1 MKTRLLAA
9 LLLSAPIALSAAL
22 HAEAAPP
29 TNVAKQGSFAVE
41 QIATLD
47 AAALQKDWGK
57 PGTAARD
64 RLQTS
69 TSRNQPLHTFLALSG
84 CKADAA
90 GQCNVVANFLI
101 LDPSGKRYTDADGIS
116 IYRGPPSAAGQSVL
130 SWASLGLHVKPGD
143 AVGAYTAK
151 VEVIDKNAGITLK
164 TQQVL
169 TVAEVPVA
177 GGWKPV
183 PNPNTAAELKGPL
196 QAMLAEISTERLKV
210 AQVIS
215 ADKQVV
221 EGTNYRMRVRM
232 TNGKTWQAVV
242 WKKLDGTYKVSE
254 IAQVAM

>member
-1 MKTRLLAA
+1 MKTRLFAM
-9 LLLSAPIALSAAL
+9 LLLSAPLAL
-22 HAEAAPP
+22 HAAPTP
-29 TNVAKQGSFAVE
+29 PANIAKQGGFAVE

-47 AAALQKDWGK
+47 AAALQKDWDK
-57 PGTAARD
+57 PGSTVRD
-64 RLQTS
+64 RLTTS
-69 TSRNQPLHTFLALSG
+69 TSRNQPLHSFMALSG

-101 LDPSGKRYTDADGIS
+101 LDPAGKRFTDADGIS
-116 IYRGPPSAAGQSVL
+116 IYRGAPPAAGQSVL

-143 AVGAYTAK
+143 AIGAYTAK
-151 VEVIDKNAGITLK
+151 VETIDKNAGITLR
-164 TQQVL
+164 TEQVL
-169 TVAEVPVA
+169 TVAETPIV

-183 PNPNTAAELKGPL
+183 PNPNKAAELKGPIK
-196 QAMLAEISTERLKV
+196 AMLAEISTEPLKV

-221 EGTNYRMRVRM
+221 AGTNYRMRIRM

-254 IAQVAM
+254 IAQVG

>member
-1 MKTRLLAA
+1 MNSRLFTM
-9 LLLSAPIALSAAL
+9 LLLGIPAAL
-22 HAEAAPP
+22 HADPAPP
-29 TNVAKQGSFAVE
+29 TNIAKQGGFAIE
-41 QIATLD
+41 QVATLD
-47 AAALQKDWGK
+47 AAALMKTWGK

-64 RLQTS
+64 GLTTS
-69 TSRNQPLHTFLALSG
+69 TTRNQPLHSFIALSG

-90 GQCNVVANFLI
+90 GQCHVVANFLI
-101 LDPSGKRYTDADGIS
+101 LDPAGKRYSDADGIS
-116 IYRGPPSAAGQSVL
+116 LYRGVPPAAGQSAL
-130 SWASLGLHVKPGD
+130 GTASLGLHVKPGE
-143 AVGAYTAK
+143 AIGAYTAK

-183 PNPNTAAELKGPL
+183 PNPNKAAELKGPL
-196 QAMLAEISTERLKV
+196 QAMLAEISTEPLKV

-221 EGTNYRMRVRM
+221 AGTNYRMRVRM

-242 WKKLDGTYKVSE
+242 WKKLDGTYQVSE
-254 IAQVAM
+254 IAQVG

>member
-9 LLLSAPIALSAAL
+9 LLLSAPIALSAA
-22 HAEAAPP
+22 PP
-29 TNVAKQGSFAVE
+29 PPPPANIAKQGSFAVE

-47 AAALQKDWGK
+47 AAALKKNWGK
-57 PGTAARD
+57 PGPAARD
-64 RLQTS
+64 GLTTS

-90 GQCNVVANFLI
+90 GECNVVANFLI
-101 LDPSGKRYTDADGIS
+101 LDPAGKRYTDADGIS

-130 SWASLGLHVKPGD
+130 SWASLGLHVKPGE
-143 AVGAYTAK
+143 AMGAYTAK
-151 VEVIDKNAGITLK
+151 VEVIDKNAGITLR

-177 GGWKPV
+177 GGWNPV

-196 QAMLAEISTERLKV
+196 QAMLAEISTAPLKV